1 MKHLTSLF
9 ALALLAPLP
18 AAAEPIT
25 LDLEGW
31 PINLQTSAPAPAAAV
46 SAPVAPQVQYL
57 PQPQPVAIPTG
68 NSSPS
73 VLVINTAPPQS
84 SGMSAAELIFLRY
97 MIERDD
103 LKARLAEPQ
112 KRGIGG
118 FFADVLTGVSTGFAQ
133 GAAINLGS
141 KVSEGWF

>member
-1 MKHLTSLF
+1 MNRFTSLL

-31 PINLQTSAPAPAAAV
+31 PINLQTSAPPPAP
-46 SAPVAPQVQYL
+46 APVAPQVQYL
-57 PQPQPVAIPTG
+57 PQPQPMTIPTG

-118 FFADVLTGVSTGFAQ
+118 FFADVLTGASTGFAQ
-133 GAAINLGS
+133 GAAMSVGS